1 MAIINGI
8 RVSGYT
14 RRRPK
19 TDRID
24 PIVMEWVG
32 NVLSAELAER
42 LSEPLDDVDARE
54 DWKQKQR
61 EIW

>member
-19 TDRID
+19 ADRID
-24 PIVMEWVG
+24 PIWLEFVG

-42 LSEPLDDVDARE
+42 LSEPLDEIDMSDE
-54 DWKQKQR
+54 QKQR
-61 EIW
+61 IRETM